1 MITPYGVWLVTRQE
15 FRVRLRTGRWRW
27 LLTGWVL
34 VVFLFTAGLVNT
46 FSAEYAVDD
55 PTVRGVPIFGI
66 LMLFVLG
73 MVLLISPT
81 LTSQTI
87 NGDRERGTLATLQVT
102 MLRPGE
108 IAVGKLLSGWA
119 VGLVALALTL
129 PFSLWAMAEGGIT
142 FARLGAVYGVAA
154 LLMGCVCAIS
164 LGFSAMLAR
173 SLTSTLL
180 SYLTVGALAVG
191 TLISFGLALPLTER
205 DQTGL
210 TPEGYTYSYAVT
222 HPEYVWW
229 LLAPNPFVVLADS
242 APRVPPRYRQSGDMI
257 LVDQNDPLSTVAD
270 QVREQRRPRPI
281 DYASLQAGHTV
292 DPGPVWPWGLGFDV
306 LVGVGAVVIA
316 TRRLSTPSRRLS
328 RGVRI
333 A

>member
-1 MITPYGVWLVTRQE
+1 MITPSGVLLVTRQE

-27 LLTGWVL
+27 LLAGWVVL
-34 VVFLFTAGLVNT
+34 LLLFMIGLQNT
-46 FSAEYAVDD
+46 FMQAYAVAD
-55 PTVRGVPIFGI
+55 PGTRGIPMFGA
-66 LMLFVLG
+66 LMFFVLG
-73 MVLLISPT
+73 MVLVISPT
-81 LTSQTI
+81 LTSQTV

-108 IAVGKLLSGWA
+108 IALGKLLSGWA

-180 SYLTVGALAVG
+180 SYLVVGALAIG
-191 TLISFGLALPLTER
+191 TLISFGLAQSFTQTEV
-205 DQTGL
+205 TGT
-210 TPEGYTYSYAVT
+210 TPEGYAYDYTMT

-242 APRVPPRYRQSGDMI
+242 APRVAPTYRQSGDVI
-257 LVDQNDPLSTVAD
+257 YVDENDPLSAVANE
-270 QVREQRRPRPI
+270 VRDQRRARLVSYTSPQDIPE
-281 DYASLQAGHTV
+281 
-292 DPGPVWPWGLGFDV
+292 PGAVWPWGLGFDV
-306 LVGVGAVVIA
+306 LLGVGSVIIA
-316 TRRLSTPSRRLS
+316 ARRLRTPSRRLS